1 MRDTSSEIELEIKDH
16 IGILTMSRPPHN
28 FTDLDFITS
37 LADTLWNLSLDNEVW
52 TIVLAA
58 KGKSFSAGADFSQG
72 GVAPETPDV
81 HPVESF
87 RLGTRKFYDQA
98 IRILRAPLPIVGA
111 INGAAVGAGLGLVL
125 ACDFKVAAT
134 EAWFCAPFVKLG
146 IHPGFGI
153 SSLLPKLIGDKNAND
168 MLLSGRRVRA
178 NEALAFHLVDEV
190 VEKDEVLGKAI
201 EVAGKLIQSSPMA
214 LRSTR
219 KTLRDNFLGSIEDIL
234 IHELDKQCELIDT
247 NDAREGV
254 AASLERRSAKYTNS

>member
-16 IGILTMSRPPHN
+16 IGIVTMSRPPHN
-28 FTDLDFITS
+28 FTDLDFMTS
-37 LADTLWNLSLDNEVW
+37 LADTLWNLSLDREVW
-52 TIVLAA
+52 IVVLAA
-58 KGKSFSAGADFSQG
+58 RGKSFSAGADFAQG

-98 IRILRAPLPIVGA
+98 VRILRAPLPIVGA

-125 ACDFKVAAT
+125 ACDFKVASK

-153 SSLLPKLIGDKNAND
+153 SSLLPKLIGAKNAND
-168 MLLSGRRVRA
+168 MLLSGRRVKS
-178 NEALAFHLVDEV
+178 NEALEFQLVDEV
-190 VEKDEVLGKAI
+190 VEKEDVLSRAV
-201 EVAGKLIQSSPMA
+201 EVAGSIIQSSPMA

-219 KTLRDNFLGSIEDIL
+219 KTLRDTYIGAIEDVL
-234 IHELDKQCELIDT
+234 VHELDRQCELIGT
-247 NDAREGV
+247 KDAKEGV
-254 AASLERRSAKYTNS
+254 AASLEKRQANYTNS